1 MSSGRGRRSVG
12 GRSVGRSVIGSV
24 GHRLGR
30 RLAWL
35 WLGLCAAMA
44 LGADCVA
51 SDRPLVSSRGGQRTW
66 LANLRG
72 VGPRGDA
79 LRATLGPDD
88 WAVWPPIAHD
98 PIEVRTAG
106 VLRPLAAPSSVHR
119 LGTDDRG
126 RDVAA
131 RLVHGARAS
140 LGAAALA
147 AVVALGLALV
157 LALAAVWRG
166 GVARAAILAGA
177 DVVATAPSV
186 LLVIAVGG
194 LTGLRGTTAIA
205 LLVAIPRAADT
216 ARLLVAELEALL
228 ARPFAEA
235 ARALGASPARVLV
248 RHALPSAWPA
258 LATATALTA
267 ASAVLA
273 EAALTFLGLGVPPP
287 TPSWG
292 ELLAQASQHDLRWW
306 LSLPA
311 GLAITATAAAL
322 LRLARP

>member
-1 MSSGRGRRSVG
+1 MSAGVGDRAGAAMVSDRPLARR
-12 GRSVGRSVIGSV
+12 RRAVGRA
-24 GHRLGR
+24 
-30 RLAWL
+30 LAWS
-35 WLGLCAAMA
+35 WIVVCALAA
-44 LGADCVA
+44 VGADCVA
-51 SDRPLVSSRGGQRTW
+51 SDRPLVVSRGGDVSV
-66 LANLRG
+66 LPGLRG
-72 VGPRGDA
+72 VGARGDA
-79 LRATLGPDD
+79 LRAALGPDD

-98 PIEVRTAG
+98 PIDVRTGG
-106 VLRPLAAPSSVHR
+106 VLRPLAAPSATHP

-147 AVVALGLALV
+147 AALALALT
-157 LALAAVWRG
+157 LALAALAILRG
-166 GVARAAILAGA
+166 PATRAAILAA
-177 DVVATAPSV
+177 CDVVATAPSV

-194 LTGLRGTTAIA
+194 LTGARGVPAIA
-205 LLVAIPRAADT
+205 LLVAVPRAADG

-235 ARALGASPARVLV
+235 ARALGARPLRVLV
-248 RHALPSAWPA
+248 RHALPSTIPL

-273 EAALTFLGLGVPPP
+273 EAALDYLGLGAPPP

-292 ELLAQASQHDLRWW
+292 ELLAQAGQHDLRWW

-311 GLAITATAAAL
+311 GLAITLTAAAL
-322 LRLARP
+322 LRLARR

>member
-1 MSSGRGRRSVG
+1 MSRGGIDRIDRVDRIGRA
-12 GRSVGRSVIGSV
+12 
-24 GHRLGR
+24 
-30 RLAWL
+30 LAWL
-35 WLGLCAAMA
+35 WLGLCAALA

-51 SDRPLVSSRGGQRTW
+51 ADRPLLFARGGERTW
-66 LANLRG
+66 LANLDDDR
-72 VGPRGDA
+72 PRGDA
-79 LRATLGPDD
+79 IRASLGPDD
-88 WAVWPPIAHD
+88 WAIWPPIAHD

-106 VLRPLAAPSSVHR
+106 ALLPLAAPSAIHH

-131 RLVHGARAS
+131 RLIHGARAS
-140 LGAAALA
+140 LGAAAIA
-147 AVVALGLALV
+147 AVIA
-157 LALAAVWRG
+157 LALALALALLAVLRG
-166 GVARAAILAGA
+166 GAIRAAILAGA

-186 LLVIAVGG
+186 LVVIAVGG
-194 LTGLRGTTAIA
+194 LTGLRGTGAIA
-205 LLVAIPRAADT
+205 ILVAVPRAADS
-216 ARLLVAELEALL
+216 ARLLIAELEALL

-235 ARALGASPARVLV
+235 ARALGASPTRVVV
-248 RHALPSAWPA
+248 RHALPSAWPL

-311 GLAITATAAAL
+311 GLAITLTAAAL
-322 LRLARP
+322 LRLARR

>member
-1 MSSGRGRRSVG
+1 MRRRDVGRG
-12 GRSVGRSVIGSV
+12 
-24 GHRLGR
+24 
-30 RLAWL
+30 LAWL
-35 WLGLCAAMA
+35 WLGLCALMA

-51 SDRPLVSSRGGQRTW
+51 ADRPLVHARGGEVIW
-66 LANLRG
+66 LANLRDT
-72 VGPRGDA
+72 GPRGDA
-79 LRATLGPDD
+79 LRARLGPDD
-88 WAVWPPIAHD
+88 WALWPPIAHD
-98 PIEVRTAG
+98 PIEVRTGGA
-106 VLRPLAAPSSVHR
+106 LRPLAAPSAVHR

-131 RLVHGARAS
+131 RLVHGTRAS

-147 AVVALGLALV
+147 AAIALGLGLGLALV
-157 LALAAVWRG
+157 AVLGRGAL
-166 GVARAAILAGA
+166 RAAILAGA

-194 LTGLRGTTAIA
+194 LTGVRGTGAIA
-205 LLVAIPRAADT
+205 ILVAIPRAADT

-235 ARALGASPARVLV
+235 ARALGATPARVLV
-248 RHALPSAWPA
+248 RHALPSAWP
-258 LATATALTA
+258 LIATATALTA

-273 EAALTFLGLGVPPP
+273 EAALSFLGLGVPPP

-292 ELLAQASQHDLRWW
+292 ELLAQASQHELMWW

-311 GLAITATAAAL
+311 GAAITLTAAAL
-322 LRLARP
+322 LRVARR

>member
-1 MSSGRGRRSVG
+1 MSDGDRSLGHSLDRSRRRS
-12 GRSVGRSVIGSV
+12 
-24 GHRLGR
+24 LGR

-44 LGADCVA
+44 LGADCIA
-51 SDRPLVSSRGGQRTW
+51 SDRPLLSSRGGERTW

-72 VGPRGDA
+72 TGPRGDV

-88 WAVWPPIAHD
+88 WALWPPIAHD
-98 PIEVRTAG
+98 PVDVRTAG
-106 VLRPLAAPSSVHR
+106 ALRPLATPSVSHR

-131 RLVHGARAS
+131 RLIHGARAS

-147 AVVALGLALV
+147 AVLALALALLLALV
-157 LALAAVWRG
+157 AVLRRG
-166 GVARAAILAGA
+166 VVRAAILASA
-177 DVVATAPSV
+177 DVVATAPAV

-194 LTGLRGTTAIA
+194 LTGLRGSAAIA
-205 LLVAIPRAADT
+205 ILVAVPCAADT
-216 ARLLVAELEALL
+216 ARLLIAELEALL
-228 ARPFAEA
+228 ARPFADA
-235 ARALGASPARVLV
+235 ARALGASPARVVV
-248 RHALPSAWPA
+248 RHALPSAWPT

-267 ASAVLA
+267 ATAVLA
-273 EAALTFLGLGVPPP
+273 EAALSFLGLGVPPP

-322 LRLARP
+322 LRLARR